1 MPNSDLLPS
10 LLFKFNQNQLAFE
23 EAAIMVLT
31 NWIEQRGSGDVDMS
45 TMVGNRPCKVYS
57 PSVGRQILNTTSPL
71 TAREV
76 YQVLKDVALGIRIMT
91 RTSSQSLS
99 EIYNGLMPVEIDGWR
114 LTLFND
120 GGTLDYCEDCRS
132 PDGHIGS
139 LETWQRYGTDPVEL
153 LSGWEREQL
162 ERLLNAL

>member
-1 MPNSDLLPS
+1 M
-10 LLFKFNQNQLAFE
+10 
-23 EAAIMVLT
+23 
-31 NWIEQRGSGDVDMS
+31 
-45 TMVGNRPCKVYS
+45 
-57 PSVGRQILNTTSPL
+57 NTTSPL

-76 YQVLKDVALGIRIMT
+76 YQVLKDVALGTRIMR

-99 EIYNGLMPVEIDGWR
+99 EIYNGLMTAEIDGWR

-132 PDGHIGS
+132 PDGRIGS
-139 LETWQRYGTDPVEL
+139 IETWQCYGTDPVKL

-162 ERLLNAL
+162 ERLLNELSA

>member
-1 MPNSDLLPS
+1 M
-10 LLFKFNQNQLAFE
+10 
-23 EAAIMVLT
+23 
-31 NWIEQRGSGDVDMS
+31 
-45 TMVGNRPCKVYS
+45 
-57 PSVGRQILNTTSPL
+57 NTTSPL
-71 TAREV
+71 TGRDV
-76 YQVLKDVALGIRIMT
+76 YQVLKDVALGTRIMT

-120 GGTLDYCEDCRS
+120 GVTLGYCEDCRA
-132 PDGHIGS
+132 PDGRIGS

-153 LSGWEREQL
+153 LSAWEREQL